1 MDFIYIEGLAELEAE
16 YDLETAIDM
25 LYNKWSTNKNDISIL
40 RRLIAECC
48 IDEAYFQDH
57 HTVIDYDKAKN
68 ILRETTEYA
77 LTVFPENAAICWQI
91 GYMME
96 LFPYLFT
103 RDGENERAAEEC
115 AKNLLRLAYEA
126 EPTNAVYEASYYWT
140 YSDEYEGHVKLRD
153 KAYAFVSGK
162 GYFHGNT
169 AIEKY
174 FKQVFTEMTSAQ

>member
-1 MDFIYIEGLAELEAE
+1 MDFVYIKGLIEFEEDYNLEA
-16 YDLETAIDM
+16 AIDM
-25 LYNKWSTNKNDISIL
+25 LYNNWSTNKNDIGIL
-40 RRLIAECC
+40 RRLIAECW
-48 IDEAYFQDH
+48 IDEAYFQDC

-68 ILRETTEYA
+68 ILREATEYA

-103 RDGENERAAEEC
+103 RDGEDERAAEEY

-126 EPTNAVYEASYYWT
+126 EPTNAVYETSYRWIL
-140 YSDEYEGHVKLRD
+140 SDEYEEHVKVRD

-162 GYFHGNT
+162 GYFNGNT

-174 FKQVFTEMTSAQ
+174 FKQVFYQTND